1 MIEDYVRLELVPAPN
16 AFFDGGLEPP
26 AGYDLQS
33 RPDQTT
39 AAREL
44 AYARRAGAYEAGL
57 QAEYKRIRFG
67 RRRGQSH
74 PEHPVHLRGRTVR
87 VVYDA
92 TLNVQLLQ
100 IYLVDGWAG
109 IQVVQAALVAASLAP
124 VSKPLHPWGYA
135 TSFFGFTRNL
145 LVLSIRDAL
154 IAIERKAAT
163 RLVAEL
169 KLSGELVADCRAQL
183 DLQESATNAAGDTEN
198 VITDEPSP
206 SWDAPVR
213 RKRVFYAI
221 GNTKLKLAALLY
233 DVVHRA
239 VAARTELANLSATRD
254 RLRGAIDHIRDELTG
269 GPPVGMEL
277 DLKTAEARI
286 VQLEADIDV
295 LYTDVH
301 KLCPLALLAV
311 PLLRLPF
318 DRSAMEQ
325 TIGECM
331 AQFAGE
337 SERIAKAYDGR
348 AGKVTE
354 WIPGERAG
362 VSPELLYG
370 ADVAP
375 DTDVV
380 TPVLTGAPGDP
391 GLLALASEGVL
402 RLLVERGDVVFDSFE
417 YVVLM
422 HYLTELQRALIAER
436 ERIDLLDRIV
446 GKVSALISLA
456 LWAAPAGRVVNLVT
470 GAFTISVLSFYT
482 YSVLDRLAVLD
493 RQLGSRLAELDRRKA
508 AEIVALTELAMM
520 RASYVTDVGATV
532 LRELALIVA
541 SGAVA
546 EYRLLMHVR
555 GVYLDLET
563 LIGG

>member
-1 MIEDYVRLELVPAPN
+1 MIDDYVRLELVPAPN
-16 AFFDGGLEPP
+16 AFFDGGSEPP
-26 AGYDLQS
+26 PGYDLQS

-44 AYARRAGAYEAGL
+44 AYARRAAAYEAGL
-57 QAEYKRIRFG
+57 EAEYTRIRWG

-74 PEHPVHLRGRTVR
+74 PEHPVRLPGRTVR
-87 VVYDA
+87 VLYDA

-109 IQVVQAALVAASLAP
+109 IRAVQDALAAASRAP
-124 VSKPLHPWGYA
+124 ASKPLHPWGYV

-154 IAIERKAAT
+154 IAIERKAAA

-169 KLSGELVADCRAQL
+169 KLSGDLVADCRTQL
-183 DLQESATNAAGDTEN
+183 DLRESVTNAAGKTED

-206 SWDAPVR
+206 SWDSPVR
-213 RKRVFYAI
+213 RKRVFYTV
-221 GNTKLKLAALLY
+221 GNTKLAALLY
-233 DVVHRA
+233 DLVQRA
-239 VAARTELANLSATRD
+239 VAARTELADLTATRD
-254 RLRGAIDHIRDELTG
+254 RLRSDIDGIRDELSG

-277 DLKTAEARI
+277 DLKDAEARI
-286 VQLEADIDV
+286 AQIEAGIDV
-295 LYTDVH
+295 LYTDIH
-301 KLCPLALLAV
+301 KVCPLALLAV

-318 DRSAMEQ
+318 DRLTMEQ
-325 TIGECM
+325 TIGECV
-331 AQFAGE
+331 AQFQGE

-348 AGKVTE
+348 ARKVAD

-375 DTDVV
+375 EADVV
-380 TPVLTGAPGDP
+380 TPVLAGAPEDP

-402 RLLVERGDVVFDSFE
+402 RLLVERGEVAFDSFD

-436 ERIDLLDRIV
+436 ERIDLLDRVV

-456 LWAAPAGRVVNLVT
+456 LWVVPAGRVVRLVT
-470 GAFTISVLSFYT
+470 VAFTVSVVSFYT
-482 YSVLDRLAVLD
+482 YSVLHRLAILD
-493 RQLGSRLAELDRRKA
+493 RQLGSRLAEFDRRKA

-520 RASYVTDVGATV
+520 RASYVTDIGATI

-546 EYRLLMHVR
+546 EFRLLMHVR